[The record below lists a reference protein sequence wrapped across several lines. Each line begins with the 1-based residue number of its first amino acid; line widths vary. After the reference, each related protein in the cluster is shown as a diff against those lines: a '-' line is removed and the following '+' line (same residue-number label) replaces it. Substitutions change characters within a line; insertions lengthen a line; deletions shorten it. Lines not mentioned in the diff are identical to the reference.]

1 MCKPW
6 GYSDPKGGILEAL
19 WPIRQRALFNFLASR
34 ACSLTPEYR
43 GLHSLAIGLGFMA
56 IYVLAVGHLY
66 SGLNVP

>member
-1 MCKPW
+1 MQTN
-6 GYSDPKGGILEAL
+6 GGFRPKGGFFEVF
-19 WPIRQRALFNFLASR
+19 WPIRQKALFDFLASR

-56 IYVLAVGHLY
+56 ICVLAVGHLC